1 MNGRPFSRAEL
12 ALIKRRL
19 AAGDNY
25 SAIARDLTGRD
36 ASAVRRRALAEGWRT
51 TRLREKRQ
59 RWTPEQRAEIALRYP
74 SEPTSAIARDLGST
88 DRAIYALA
96 HGMGLRKTPEYLA
109 SEAGRMQKGVRRS
122 PGTEFKP
129 GHRTWNAGLKGFS
142 PAGSERGRFKPGNRP
157 QTWCP
162 IGTLRLPQKGYL
174 QIKLTDTGN
183 TAEDFVPLH
192 RLMWEQVN
200 GQPVPEGHAVT
211 FRDGNILHL
220 SPANLVL
227 KSRAEVMAGNSIHA
241 RLLPEVVDLER
252 LRWALNRR
260 IKKATER

>member
-19 AAGDNY
+19 AAGDSY
-25 SAIARDLTGRD
+25 SAIARKLDRRD
-36 ASAVRRRALAEGWRT
+36 ASSVRRRAIAAGWRT
-51 TRLREKRQ
+51 TRHYSTRQ
-59 RWTPEQRAEIALRYP
+59 RWTAEQRAEVTRRYP
-74 SEPTSAIARDLGST
+74 NEPTDAIARDLGTT

-96 HGMGLRKTPEYLA
+96 HGMGLRKSAEYLA

-129 GHRTWNAGLKGFS
+129 GHKTWNAGMKGWS
-142 PAGSERGRFKPGNRP
+142 PPGSERGHFKPGHRP
-157 QTWCP
+157 HTWCP
-162 IGTLRLPQKGYL
+162 IGTLRLPAKGYL

-183 TAEDFVPLH
+183 TLRDFVPIH
-192 RLMWEQVN
+192 RLMWEQVH

-220 SPANLVL
+220 SPANLEL

-241 RLLPEVVDLER
+241 RLPPEVVDLER